1 MRAVRA
7 DARPVALT
15 AAHNAGLARGLAGDA
30 VVLARLVGPLLIYRS
45 QAGGGTALVVDLESV
60 NLRGDW
66 RNRRRSHHVAAGA
79 AWRPTQLG
87 LSLLLAA
94 RCDLYA
100 YGARFRRLSRGSA
113 GLAGVAPTQCG
124 RKPEPA
130 PNHVW
135 LCRGTAAHRMGGPVA
150 TRLPG
155 CRPRAHCARRVHST
169 PARRIRRT
177 HGRYLPCTK
186 GCSCS
191 RRGSLAAATDFDRA
205 YGTNLGAAGRWNLGS
220 ERRSSPFY
228 PVQDHGMG
236 CFGSHGAL

>member
-7 DARPVALT
+7 DARP

-45 QAGGGTALVVDLESV
+45 QEGGGTALVVDPESV
-60 NLRGDW
+60 NLRGDR

-135 LCRGTAAHRMGGPVA
+135 LVR
-150 TRLPG
+150 
-155 CRPRAHCARRVHST
+155 
-169 PARRIRRT
+169 
-177 HGRYLPCTK
+177 
-186 GCSCS
+186 
-191 RRGSLAAATDFDRA
+191 
-205 YGTNLGAAGRWNLGS
+205 
-220 ERRSSPFY
+220 
-228 PVQDHGMG
+228 
-236 CFGSHGAL
+236 